1 MMLNSVVI
9 SFGNAECQHAG
20 RAYFSFLLRAVP
32 AGSAL
37 FEKYVLFS
45 TKTSRHMPLGR
56 GGGGGVE
63 GCTFLNAINLEN

>member
-45 TKTSRHMPLGR
+45 TKTSRHMPFRGCGVCVCVC
-56 GGGGGVE
+56 GGGGGVP
-63 GCTFLNAINLEN
+63 F